1 MFAAEFCLN
10 SNRTIIHTK
19 TNSYSPLV
27 LHCFQYTNPHNNTK
41 FSQLLFIYYVQVSEV
56 YAEVFKVISQPPVKD
71 YVPFSWAS
79 LVHVKKEHYRALAH
93 YYVAVGILD
102 HKGEFGNKTLET
114 LQFLHEEDEDKV
126 ANLIEIRVPQN
137 QNERRYLG
145 TYLFLTASSPSW
157 T

>member
-1 MFAAEFCLN
+1 MF
-10 SNRTIIHTK
+10 SVPIHITIQ
-19 TNSYSPLV
+19 N
-27 LHCFQYTNPHNNTK
+27 FHNCCY
-41 FSQLLFIYYVQVSEV
+41 LLQVSEV

-145 TYLFLTASSPSW
+145 MYF
-157 T
+157 

>member
-1 MFAAEFCLN
+1 MASKLDNLKNATCNNQVLDAVFDFVKFAPNF
-10 SNRTIIHTK
+10 IHAK
-19 TNSYSPLV
+19 NNENSPLS
-27 LHCFQYTNPHNNTK
+27 LHCFQYYSLCFDIFHI
-41 FSQLLFIYYVQVSEV
+41 FQVSEV

-145 TYLFLTASSPSW
+145 RYF
-157 T
+157 

>member
-1 MFAAEFCLN
+1 M
-10 SNRTIIHTK
+10 
-19 TNSYSPLV
+19 
-27 LHCFQYTNPHNNTK
+27 
-41 FSQLLFIYYVQVSEV
+41 
-56 YAEVFKVISQPPVKD
+56 FKVISQPPVKD

-145 TYLFLTASSPSW
+145 MYFWPYRFFLIGFFPFSN
-157 T
+157 

>member
-1 MFAAEFCLN
+1 M
-10 SNRTIIHTK
+10 
-19 TNSYSPLV
+19 
-27 LHCFQYTNPHNNTK
+27 
-41 FSQLLFIYYVQVSEV
+41 
-56 YAEVFKVISQPPVKD
+56 FKVISQPPVKD

-157 T
+157 TYKIFFFFFFLFFRLIERYSFHEGIIAHLTKTMTKI

>member
-1 MFAAEFCLN
+1 M
-10 SNRTIIHTK
+10 
-19 TNSYSPLV
+19 
-27 LHCFQYTNPHNNTK
+27 
-41 FSQLLFIYYVQVSEV
+41 
-56 YAEVFKVISQPPVKD
+56 ISQPPVKD

-102 HKGEFGNKTLET
+102 HKGEFSNKTLET

-126 ANLIEIRVPQN
+126 ANLIEIRVPKN

-145 TYLFLTASSPSW
+145 NFLNQYRVTDSIVWMGSINFHKNSHSQ
-157 T
+157 

>member
-1 MFAAEFCLN
+1 MF
-10 SNRTIIHTK
+10 SVPIHITIHT
-19 TNSYSPLV
+19 NFHDCCY
-27 LHCFQYTNPHNNTK
+27 
-41 FSQLLFIYYVQVSEV
+41 LLQVSEV

-145 TYLFLTASSPSW
+145 TYF
-157 T
+157 

>member
-1 MFAAEFCLN
+1 MFSVQAIHI
-10 SNRTIIHTK
+10 TIQ
-19 TNSYSPLV
+19 NFDDCCY
-27 LHCFQYTNPHNNTK
+27 
-41 FSQLLFIYYVQVSEV
+41 LLQVSEV

-145 TYLFLTASSPSW
+145 TYFWPLARPRGLLDLFLSFYSSAIQFS
-157 T
+157 